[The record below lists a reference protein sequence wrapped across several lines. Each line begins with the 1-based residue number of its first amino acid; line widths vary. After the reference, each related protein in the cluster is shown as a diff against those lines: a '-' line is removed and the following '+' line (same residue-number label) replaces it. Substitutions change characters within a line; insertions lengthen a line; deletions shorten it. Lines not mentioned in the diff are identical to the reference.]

1 MNGTEN
7 CPGTNLLRLL
17 KIVEGQEHG
26 PIEVAILAAFY
37 FIGTSSCPDCRNAKR
52 TCYYCQLVINLI
64 DKSGYFVSFW

>member
-26 PIEVAILAAFY
+26 PIEVAILAV
-37 FIGTSSCPDCRNAKR
+37 
-52 TCYYCQLVINLI
+52 QVLVPIAGMRKEHVTIAN
-64 DKSGYFVSFW
+64 